1 MIHDRTVLI
10 AEGDPAL
17 RELLRKRLSTLDV
30 FAEAVADGRE
40 ALQKLEERSYA
51 MLILDLALPLVA
63 SGPILDRVRSLPDG
77 QRPMILV
84 TAERGVPHALDVDLV
99 QIVLRKPFDVRQIA
113 EVVASCLRALRAR
126 RKASLALPDEID
138 DRDSVRLH

>member
-17 RELLRKRLSTLDV
+17 REMLRKRLLSLDV
-30 FAEAVADGRE
+30 FAEAAADGRE

-51 MLILDLALPLVA
+51 LMILDHALPLAA
-63 SGPILDRVRSLPDG
+63 SDPILDRVRSLPEG

-84 TAERGVPHALDVDLV
+84 TAERGASHTLDVDLV

-113 EVVASCLRALRAR
+113 EVVASCLRALQAR
-126 RKASLALPDEID
+126 GTVAVAPVEE
-138 DRDSVRLH
+138 RDKHFML

>member
-40 ALQKLEERSYA
+40 ALQKLEERGYA
-51 MLILDLALPLVA
+51 ILILDLALPFVA
-63 SGPILDRVRSLPDG
+63 SGAIVDRVRSMPDG

-84 TAERGVPHALDVDLV
+84 TAERGAPHALDVDLV
-99 QIVLRKPFDVRQIA
+99 QIVLR
-113 EVVASCLRALRAR
+113 
-126 RKASLALPDEID
+126 
-138 DRDSVRLH
+138 